1 MRLNTCKILH
11 LFSRDKYIIKPQ
23 NLRSGGEGVKG
34 GKQNRITEQQQS
46 QSSQGRATHTRK
58 LPRGI
63 LNEQKA
69 LHLCSEPVKES
80 AS

>member
-23 NLRSGGEGVKG
+23 NLRCGGEGVKV
-34 GKQNRITEQQQS
+34 GKRNRITEQQQS
-46 QSSQGRATHTRK
+46 RSSQGRATHTRSYREEFK
-58 LPRGI
+58 MS
-63 LNEQKA
+63 
-69 LHLCSEPVKES
+69 LCSEPVKES